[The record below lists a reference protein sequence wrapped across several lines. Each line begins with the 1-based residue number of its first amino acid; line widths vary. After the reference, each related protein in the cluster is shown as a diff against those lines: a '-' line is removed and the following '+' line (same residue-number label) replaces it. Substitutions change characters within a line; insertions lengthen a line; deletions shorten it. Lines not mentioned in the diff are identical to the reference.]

1 MQLILNRA
9 QVNAKGQWRPVSQ
22 SQVYLSQYQAGCIV
36 YLRAAIAIR
45 QHSSRAVVAGSN
57 RWTTS
62 CVTTS
67 LPNLTTRVAELAQEA
82 LAEKFGLG
90 QIFEALLYTISDRK
104 NDAFILS

>member
-67 LPNLTTRVAELAQEA
+67 LPNLTTRVAELA
-82 LAEKFGLG
+82 EKFGLE

>member
-67 LPNLTTRVAELAQEA
+67 LPNLTTRVAEVAQAA
-82 LAEKFGLG
+82 LAEKFELG
-90 QIFEALLYTISDRK
+90 QIFEALTCTI
-104 NDAFILS
+104 ILRY

>member
-67 LPNLTTRVAELAQEA
+67 LPNLTTRVAEVAQAA
-82 LAEKFGLG
+82 LAKTFGLR
-90 QIFEALLYTISDRK
+90 QIFEALTYTI
-104 NDAFILS
+104 LLQY